1 MAQTKTSTQKEGFVR
16 GIDEVVKIL
25 SASGD
30 RTDNE
35 ETSEVPD
42 RVANVGRLKECAAR
56 MRKTNTFTKGQ
67 FVQWK
72 EGLKNKATPAYGE
85 PVIVIEVLKEPVFDL
100 DQKGSGNPY
109 FNEPLTLVA
118 GVIAANG
125 DFLCHHFDGRRFE
138 SHLRNE
144 NEED

>member
-1 MAQTKTSTQKEGFVR
+1 V
-16 GIDEVVKIL
+16 
-25 SASGD
+25 
-30 RTDNE
+30 
-35 ETSEVPD
+35 
-42 RVANVGRLKECAAR
+42 
-56 MRKTNTFTKGQ
+56 
-67 FVQWK
+67 
-72 EGLKNKATPAYGE
+72 
-85 PVIVIEVLKEPVFDL
+85 VLKELVFDL
-100 DQKGSGNPY
+100 DQNGSGNPY